1 MFIHV
6 HIHVYVHVYVH
17 LHVYVHMHVYVSR
30 ETEGKCV
37 CMTTFVLFLC
47 VTHLYT
53 RYMQTLNLL
62 QLFVLLTKLIVY
74 DMLEGAYGCTYVC
87 MIYILCVWLSLT
99 VSGCLDRSLCFNVAI
114 GFSA

>member
-1 MFIHV
+1 MCIHV

-53 RYMQTLNLL
+53 RYMQTLSLL
-62 QLFVLLTKLIVY
+62 QLFVLLTKLIIY
-74 DMLEGAYGCTYVC
+74 YMLEGEYGCTYVR
-87 MIYILCVWLSLT
+87 MYV
-99 VSGCLDRSLCFNVAI
+99 
-114 GFSA
+114 